1 MSARAR
7 PRASKGASGPAQRV
21 PKGAERLAR
30 DIVRRIYEGQL
41 KPGDKFL
48 SEAEALA
55 MYGVSRATLREALR
69 HLQLQGV
76 LRIRT
81 GPGGGHFVSRPRP
94 ESLASAIALLLQF
107 AGAPIN
113 DILDARRVIEP
124 AIAGEAARR
133 RSPEHVAALDAAVAA
148 IAAAGED
155 RPFFA
160 AYTAFW
166 DAVTAASANALF
178 RLLIP
183 ALVAIGRSGGFAST
197 EDGRRRVL
205 DACSL
210 IRDAI
215 AAGDAPGA
223 NRAVVGLHEMI
234 AEFLTERF
242 PERLPLTVSW
252 ADVQDIL

>member
-1 MSARAR
+1 M
-7 PRASKGASGPAQRV
+7 
-21 PKGAERLAR
+21 
-30 DIVRRIYEGQL
+30 
-41 KPGDKFL
+41 
-48 SEAEALA
+48 
-55 MYGVSRATLREALR
+55 
-69 HLQLQGV
+69 
-76 LRIRT
+76 
-81 GPGGGHFVSRPRP
+81 
-94 ESLASAIALLLQF
+94 
-107 AGAPIN
+107 
-113 DILDARRVIEP
+113 
-124 AIAGEAARR
+124 
-133 RSPEHVAALDAAVAA
+133 
-148 IAAAGED
+148 
-155 RPFFA
+155 
-160 AYTAFW
+160 
-166 DAVTAASANALF
+166 TAASANALF